1 MFKQFKYYKFNEKYL
16 FSPFYY
22 DNMPTVLEEEVKNSN
37 DFIYYLNQLD
47 PLNSRLSFSVS
58 DPSLLCLDEENL
70 NLLKFSSTNSSN
82 LTEDWIL
89 KKIKSRKVV
98 SINTNYPNWIDVL
111 SKESKKKW
119 KLNLVALG
127 DVGSNLLIG
136 LRLLGGDCI
145 SEIGIYD
152 RDQNKLN
159 RWQHELNQIRRPFD
173 ELSFPKIVPVDKS
186 DLFNCD
192 IFVFCASKG
201 IPPVGS
207 GVSDVRMAQ
216 FEFNSQIIGEYANMA
231 RVDKFKGIFAVVS
244 DPVDLLCKVAF
255 LESNK
260 DDLGNMDFCGL
271 SSDQIIGYGLG
282 VMNARA
288 CFYAEQSNEMV
299 HYIDEGRVFGPHGE
313 GLIVADSI
321 KNYNEEISNYLT
333 NKTLNAN
340 KEVRGFGYKPFVAPS
355 LSSGALSLI
364 ATIQGNWFYGSTY
377 INKVYM
383 GSKCRLLPSGIEVEQ
398 LEFPDILF
406 SKIEETYEKLAMI
419 I

>member
-1 MFKQFKYYKFNEKYL
+1 MYQQFNYYKFNERYL

-22 DNMPTVLEEEVKNSN
+22 DNMPKVLEEEVKDSN
-37 DFIYYLNQLD
+37 GFVYFLNQLS
-47 PLNSRLSFSVS
+47 PLNSRRSFSVS
-58 DPSLLCLDEENL
+58 HPSLLYLDEENL
-70 NLLKFSSTNSSN
+70 NVLKLDSTNASN

-89 KKIKSRKVV
+89 EKIKSGEVV
-98 SINTNYPNWIDVL
+98 SINTNYPNWEDVL
-111 SKESKKKW
+111 VKESKEKW
-119 KLNLVALG
+119 RLNLVALG
-127 DVGSNLLIG
+127 DVGSTLLIG

-152 RDQNKLN
+152 RDENKLK
-159 RWQHELNQIRRPFD
+159 RWEHEINQIRRPFD
-173 ELSFPKIVPVDKS
+173 ELSFPKVMPVDKS
-186 DLFNCD
+186 VLFDCD

-216 FEFNSQIIGEYANMA
+216 FESNSQIIGEYANMA
-231 RVDKFKGIFAVVS
+231 RKNNFKGVFAVVS

-260 DDLGNMDFCGL
+260 DDLGNMDFHGL
-271 SSDQIIGYGLG
+271 SADQVIGYGLG
-282 VMNARA
+282 VMNGRA
-288 CFYAEQSNEMV
+288 CFYAEQSPEMV

-321 KNYNEEISNYLT
+321 ENYNEEISNYLT

-377 INKVYM
+377 INEVYM

-406 SKIEETYEKLAMI
+406 NKIEETYNNLAKI

>member
-1 MFKQFKYYKFNEKYL
+1 MYKQFNYYKFNEKYL

-22 DNMPTVLEEEVKNSN
+22 DNMTTVSEEEIKNSN
-37 DFIYYLNQLD
+37 GFIYFLNQLS
-47 PLNSRLSFSVS
+47 PLNSRRSFSVS
-58 DPSLLCLDEENL
+58 HPSLLYLDNENL
-70 NLLKFSSTNSSN
+70 NIIKLGSSNAFN
-82 LTEDWIL
+82 LTESWIL
-89 KKIKSRKVV
+89 EKIKSREVI
-98 SINTNYPNWIDVL
+98 SINTNYPNWKNVL
-111 SKESKKKW
+111 AKESKKRW

-127 DVGSNLLIG
+127 DVGSTLLIG
-136 LRLLGGDCI
+136 LRLLGGECI

-152 RDQNKLN
+152 RDINKLK
-159 RWQHELNQIRRPFD
+159 RWEHELNQIRRPFD
-173 ELSFPKIVPVDKS
+173 ELSFPKVALVDKS
-186 DLFNCD
+186 DLFDCD

-216 FEFNSQIIGEYANMA
+216 FESNSQIIGEYAKMA
-231 RVDKFKGIFAVVS
+231 RKYKFQGVFSVVS

-260 DDLGNMDFCGL
+260 DDLGNMDFYGL
-271 SSDQIIGYGLG
+271 SADQVIGYGLG
-282 VMNARA
+282 VMNGRA
-288 CFYAEQSNEMV
+288 CFYAEQSSEMV

-321 KNYNEEISNYLT
+321 ENYNEEISNYLT

-377 INKVYM
+377 INEVYM

-398 LEFPDILF
+398 LDMPDILF
-406 SKIEETYEKLAMI
+406 NKIEETYNNLAKI